1 VSSYHIWHVRFSRT
15 CVYTCEHATAD
26 TWRLK
31 VRKRMART
39 LGLVLLVVAS
49 ASMPAIAQQAPLTIH
64 GRVFAADNRQPLR
77 HARVVVFV
85 DGDPAAPTTY
95 TDDRGAFS
103 IAAPSA
109 ASFTLSVIKATFAMM
124 QMPLER
130 AALTATREREL
141 SIALARAAA
150 INGRVVDPSGEGIV
164 GLPVYGDRLD
174 KDAGVPAGLLKFMAT
189 TDDRGEYRL
198 GGLPPGR
205 YSVTATNA
213 LDPGSV
219 ATLVLRPGDDVSEVD
234 FRAQQPPNSA
244 LTPSPQPPETRQ
256 LATIRGR
263 VLSSTARPIRQA
275 IVTLSGPMVPRSAL
289 TDSQGRFTFPG
300 LIPGDY
306 EVSASVGGWPGTLGQ
321 QTSFESTSHIA
332 VSRAARVD
340 GVTLVLSRGLAVT
353 GTIVDR
359 TGEPLQGVPVVALQ
373 LNTTGDERHATP
385 AGAVQ
390 GAARQTDDRGRYRVL
405 GLQPGKYIVAAL
417 ADAAT
422 LGGGTSTSQ
431 PVPIYYP
438 GSSSTAYAVS
448 VTVATKDVEGIDFA
462 LGDVP
467 TARVTGMAF
476 DSSGAPLAGT
486 IALTVS
492 QRSGSIVPS
501 PRTTQ
506 PNANGAFTFVN
517 VAPGDYVLQATRS
530 ELGRAQ
536 GVGGVINPL
545 DAVEFDA
552 QFVSVGDEDAEP
564 VRLRTARGTV
574 MEGRVVIDSTLQ
586 RDPYERMQIEG
597 RSVDPDFS
605 PMRTSDVA
613 RSRVDRGRFRIT
625 GLFGVRRFVLS
636 GMPAGWYLKTLTIN
650 GNDATDQAIDFGVG
664 AASTVVAEL
673 VISARGGTIAGRVTG
688 RTNAVAASSV
698 VVFPQNREHWVEGS
712 RFIRVVRTSR
722 DGSFRAMSL
731 PPGNYYVAASN
742 PDASTSR
749 DALARILPR
758 AAKVTLNDGAERIV
772 EIPLP

>member
-1 VSSYHIWHVRFSRT
+1 MRV
-15 CVYTCEHATAD
+15 
-26 TWRLK
+26 
-31 VRKRMART
+31 
-39 LGLVLLVVAS
+39 VLLVVAF
-49 ASMPAIAQQAPLTIH
+49 ASVPAIAQQPPLTIH
-64 GRVFAADNRQPLR
+64 GRVFAADNRQALR
-77 HARVVVFV
+77 HARVVLVV
-85 DGDPAAPTTY
+85 DREPGPAIY
-95 TDDRGAFS
+95 TDDRGQFS

-109 ASFTLSVIKATFAMM
+109 ARFTLSVVKATFAVM

-130 AALTATREREL
+130 AALAATREREI

-150 INGRVVDPSGEGIV
+150 VNGHVVDTSGEAIV
-164 GLPVYGDRLD
+164 GLPVYADRVD
-174 KDAGVPAGLLKFMAT
+174 KDADTPAGLSKFMAT

-198 GGLPPGR
+198 GALPPGR
-205 YSVTATNA
+205 YAVTATNA
-213 LDPGSV
+213 LDPGSM
-219 ATLVLRPGDDVSEVD
+219 ATLVLRPGDDLSEVD
-234 FRAQQPPNSA
+234 FRAQPPPNSA

-263 VLSSTARPIRQA
+263 VLSSAGRPIRQA
-275 IVTLSGPMVPRSAL
+275 VVNLTGPAPPRYAL
-289 TDSQGRFTFPG
+289 TDAQGRFMFPG

-306 EVSASVGGWPGTLGQ
+306 EVSASRGDFLPGTLDQ
-321 QTSFESTSHIA
+321 QTSFESTSRIA

-353 GTIVDR
+353 GIIVDG

-373 LNTTGDERHATP
+373 LDTSSDGRQARL

-390 GAARQTDDRGRYRVL
+390 GGARQTDDRGRYRVL

-422 LGGGTSTSQ
+422 LGAGTSTSQ

-462 LGDVP
+462 LRDVP

-476 DSSGAPLAGT
+476 DSSGAPLPGT
-486 IALTVS
+486 ITLTVS
-492 QRSGSIVPS
+492 QRSGSIVPT

-506 PNANGAFTFVN
+506 PDAKGAFTFVN
-517 VAPGDYVLQATRS
+517 VAPGDYVLQATR
-530 ELGRAQ
+530 LGPPQRP
-536 GVGGVINPL
+536 GDTSNPL
-545 DAVEFDA
+545 DSVEFAA

-564 VRLRTARGTV
+564 VRLRTARGAM
-574 MEGRVVIDSTLQ
+574 MEGRVVIDSPLQ
-586 RDPYERMQIEG
+586 RDPFDRMQIEG

-605 PMRTSDVA
+605 PMRTGDVA
-613 RSRVDRGRFRIT
+613 KSRVDRGRFRIQ

-636 GMPAGWYLKTLTIN
+636 GMPAGWYLKALTIN

-688 RTNAVAASSV
+688 QTNPTPASV

-712 RFIRVVRTSR
+712 RFIKVVLTSR

-749 DALARILPR
+749 DALARIVPR
-758 AAKVTLNDGAERIV
+758 AARVTLNDGTARIV

>member
-1 VSSYHIWHVRFSRT
+1 MRV
-15 CVYTCEHATAD
+15 
-26 TWRLK
+26 
-31 VRKRMART
+31 
-39 LGLVLLVVAS
+39 VLLLVAF
-49 ASMPAIAQQAPLTIH
+49 ACVPAIAQQAPLTIH
-64 GRVFAADNRQPLR
+64 GRVFAADNRQALR
-77 HARVVVFV
+77 HARVVLVV
-85 DGDPAAPTTY
+85 DREPGPTIY
-95 TDDRGAFS
+95 TDDRGEFS

-109 ASFTLSVIKATFAMM
+109 ARFTLSVVKATFAMM
-124 QMPLER
+124 QVPLER
-130 AALTATREREL
+130 ATLATTRDREL

-150 INGRVVDPSGEGIV
+150 VNGRVVDTSGEAIV
-164 GLPVYGDRLD
+164 GLRVCADRLD
-174 KDAGVPAGLLKFMAT
+174 KDADTPPGVLKVMAT

-198 GGLPPGR
+198 GALPPGR
-205 YSVTATNA
+205 YAVTATNA

-219 ATLVLRPGDDVSEVD
+219 ATLVLRPGDDLSEVD
-234 FRAQQPPNSA
+234 FRAQPPPNSA

-263 VLSSTARPIRQA
+263 VLSSAGRPIRQA
-275 IVTLSGPMVPRSAL
+275 VVNLTGPVPPRYAL
-289 TDSQGRFTFPG
+289 TDAQGRFMFPG

-306 EVSASVGGWPGTLGQ
+306 EVSASRGDFLPGTLDQ
-321 QTSFESTSHIA
+321 QTSFESTSRIA

-353 GTIVDR
+353 GIIVDG

-373 LNTTGDERHATP
+373 LDTSSDGRQARL

-390 GAARQTDDRGRYRVL
+390 GGARQTDDRGRYRVL

-448 VTVATKDVEGIDFA
+448 VTVATKDIEGIDFA
-462 LGDVP
+462 LRDVP

-476 DSSGAPLAGT
+476 DSSGAPLPGT
-486 IALTVS
+486 ITLTVS
-492 QRSGSIVPS
+492 QRSGSIVPT

-506 PNANGAFTFVN
+506 PDAKGAFTFVN
-517 VAPGDYVLQATRS
+517 VAPGDYVLQATR
-530 ELGRAQ
+530 LGPPQRP
-536 GVGGVINPL
+536 GDTSNPL
-545 DAVEFDA
+545 DSVEFAA
-552 QFVSVGDEDAEP
+552 QFVSVGDEDADP
-564 VRLRTARGTV
+564 VRLRTARGAM
-574 MEGRVVIDSTLQ
+574 MEGRVVIDSPQQ
-586 RDPYERMQIEG
+586 RDPFDRMQIEG

-613 RSRVDRGRFRIT
+613 RSRVDRGRFRIQ

-636 GMPAGWYLKTLTIN
+636 GLPAGWYLKALTIN

-688 RTNAVAASSV
+688 RTHAVAASSV

-712 RFIRVVRTSR
+712 RFIKVVRPSR

-742 PDASTSR
+742 PDASTTR

-758 AAKVTLNDGAERIV
+758 AAKVTVNDGTERSV
-772 EIPLP
+772 EISLP